1 MSFYLI
7 WVSINWSVP
16 CRHILHDLLLAWQT
30 LQSRSTLSL
39 SFCYS
44 LSSFFQLSNF
54 YFLHFIF
61 FSLSLLV
68 CWLES
73 LNNYSNIL
81 FFSFLPSMSDT
92 LVLPSTWFSPKS
104 ARHCK
109 LSHGFE
115 AKKGVSSTSRFSFL
129 TSNIKCFKPAH
140 TRKWNMCQQAW
151 RCGNYLQGR
160 LVNCYSC

>member
-1 MSFYLI
+1 MWLRVSQIGTGLFQKHQLALEKQEPAKVSYQESFNLWSCSFYLI
-7 WVSINWSVP
+7 WFSINCSVP
-16 CRHILHDLLLAWQT
+16 CWHILHYLLLAWQT

-39 SFCYS
+39 SLSFCSS

-54 YFLHFIF
+54 YFLHLIF

-81 FFSFLPSMSDT
+81 FFSLLPSMSDT

-104 ARHCK
+104 ARHCE

-115 AKKGVSSTSRFSFL
+115 AKTG
-129 TSNIKCFKPAH
+129 C
-140 TRKWNMCQQAW
+140 
-151 RCGNYLQGR
+151 
-160 LVNCYSC
+160 